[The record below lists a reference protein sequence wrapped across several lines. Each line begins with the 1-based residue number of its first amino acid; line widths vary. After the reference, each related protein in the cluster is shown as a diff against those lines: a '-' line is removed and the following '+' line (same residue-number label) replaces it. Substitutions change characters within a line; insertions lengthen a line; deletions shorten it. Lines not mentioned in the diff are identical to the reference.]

1 LVWSPSQLKQFCI
14 AHTCCILLRFDQCG
28 AMASAA
34 EQQCAPAPT
43 SNTLQ
48 ELAEGTQ
55 ADGGLS
61 DASGGRGA
69 SPSPDLDDEQQ
80 RRQCGVLDG
89 SAAAVD
95 GADRPT
101 AATAAEA
108 SPGASGSAS
117 GAPAPSIASSP
128 TMKEKILALK
138 EEQRALRA
146 SNKAK
151 TREIRNAERRSKRL
165 KTKVGGL
172 TDEDLNE
179 VLRARAEAKAVASPK
194 AGAKA
199 KASPKCGAA
208 SRRRSGE

>member
-1 LVWSPSQLKQFCI
+1 M
-14 AHTCCILLRFDQCG
+14 AG
-28 AMASAA
+28 AT

-43 SNTLQ
+43 SNTLE
-48 ELAEGTQ
+48 ELAEGTRS
-55 ADGGLS
+55 DGLS

-69 SPSPDLDDEQQ
+69 SPSPDLGDEQQ
-80 RRQCGVLDG
+80 RRQGSVLDG
-89 SAAAVD
+89 STGAVD

-101 AATAAEA
+101 TGTAAEA
-108 SPGASGSAS
+108 SLGASGSAS
-117 GAPAPSIASSP
+117 GVAAPASAPAP

-165 KTKVGGL
+165 KEKVGGL

-179 VLRARAEAKAVASPK
+179 VLRARAEAKAIASPK
-194 AGAKA
+194 AGARA
-199 KASPKCGAA
+199 KASPKREAS
-208 SRRRSGE
+208 SRRRRVE